1 MYPLRK
7 AIIANISGSILNLSS
22 VYLMDGS
29 VLIPRDHP
37 KGHQQRACLLA
48 GAKRRQSDEDTRRQS
63 DHDKDQG
70 ETQIQRALSDF
81 HTFTFLDSVFMFRE
95 IARDTPYGTPHPF
108 SLSILDRLH
117 PAVGSPECPEKF
129 FGNPNQSSIFNRPVN
144 LEKSTPLCTNAD
156 PVVSTRRNILD
167 RTFNC

>member
-1 MYPLRK
+1 
-7 AIIANISGSILNLSS
+7 
-22 VYLMDGS
+22 MDGS

-70 ETQIQRALSDF
+70 ETQIQRAFSDF

-117 PAVGSPECPEKF
+117 PAVGPPECPEKF
-129 FGNPNQSSIFNRPVN
+129 FGNPEQSSIFNRPVN
-144 LEKSTPLCTNAD
+144 LEKSTSLCTNPD
-156 PVVSTRRNILD
+156 PAVSTRRNILD